1 MSASVRFNPPESR
14 FGVFSL
20 SRSHHCPSSALL
32 EGTDVEIEARHFH
45 IHFYPPLLR
54 SATVTYLSCRVA
66 LENKRPMERV
76 QVKPEAI
83 LATVDVVAQEEGN
96 GARAEEYDI
105 GQFGY
110 KPELE
115 VCCNV
120 P

>member
-1 MSASVRFNPPESR
+1 MPACDSILLSLDLGFSVFPGLTIAP
-14 FGVFSL
+14 FL
-20 SRSHHCPSSALL
+20 ALL
-32 EGTDVEIEARHFH
+32 AGKDVEIEASHFYLH
-45 IHFYPPLLR
+45 LYPPLLR

-66 LENKRPMERV
+66 LENKGPMERV

>member
-1 MSASVRFNPPESR
+1 MSASVRANPPESR

-20 SRSHHCPSSALL
+20 PRSHHCPLLALF

-45 IHFYPPLLR
+45 LHFYPPLLR

-96 GARAEEYDI
+96 GVRAEEYDI

-115 VCCNV
+115 VCRNV

>member
-1 MSASVRFNPPESR
+1 MDEWHSVRFNLDLESS
-14 FGVFSL
+14 VFPGFSIAHFQH
-20 SRSHHCPSSALL
+20 SL
-32 EGTDVEIEARHFH
+32 EGTDIESRASHFH
-45 IHFYPPLLR
+45 IRFYPPLLR
-54 SATVTYLSCRVA
+54 SAKVTNLSCRVA

-76 QVKPEAI
+76 QVKPEAV

-115 VCCNV
+115 VCCHV

>member
-1 MSASVRFNPPESR
+1 MSASVRFNPAESR

-20 SRSHHCPSSALL
+20 FRSHHCPFLALL
-32 EGTDVEIEARHFH
+32 EGTDVLH

-54 SATVTYLSCRVA
+54 SATVIYLSCRIA
-66 LENKRPMERV
+66 LENQGPMERV

>member
-1 MSASVRFNPPESR
+1 MPACDSFLLSLELGFCSLFR
-14 FGVFSL
+14 SL
-20 SRSHHCPSSALL
+20 SCPFSTRL
-32 EGTDVEIEARHFH
+32 EGTSVEIEASHFH
-45 IHFYPPLLR
+45 IHICPPLLG

-66 LENKRPMERV
+66 LENKGPMERV
-76 QVKPEAI
+76 QVKPETI

-96 GARAEEYDI
+96 GARAEEYDV

-115 VCCNV
+115 VCCNI

>member
-1 MSASVRFNPPESR
+1 MT
-14 FGVFSL
+14 
-20 SRSHHCPSSALL
+20 H
-32 EGTDVEIEARHFH
+32 
-45 IHFYPPLLR
+45 
-54 SATVTYLSCRVA
+54 LSCRVA
-66 LENKRPMERV
+66 LENKGPMERV

-83 LATVDVVAQEEGN
+83 LATEGVVAQEERN

-115 VCCNV
+115 VCRND